1 MSQPGRCSA
10 KAREGSDQGRRPWVA
25 RHGTDLGPGALL
37 LGRGRVLLAIVIAA
51 WCVLGLMPSAALAA
65 GGANDPLFASQWN
78 LRMIGAPP
86 AWQYSTGNGVI
97 VGLVDTGVDLS
108 HPDLAG
114 QVLASTNCI
123 GSAGNPARCTGN
135 GQDDNGHGTHVAGI
149 IDALTNNGIGVA
161 SVAPNAKLVV
171 AKALDSAGAGDDADV
186 EAGIEWVVNHGAKV
200 VNLSLGDASTLPLG
214 LAGSGGASQPLVD
227 GIDYAWQHG
236 AIPVLAAGNNGGGLG
251 SLGGGLLGPELG
263 TNATFGNLPA
273 IVVGAVG
280 PTGAVASYSSPL
292 TADRWGLVAPG
303 GAADGNPADDVVSTY
318 WVPGKSNQYAA
329 LAGTSMATPH
339 VTGAI
344 ADLLALG
351 YSQQS
356 AIARLLATADNAV
369 PCGTSC
375 AGLLDLSAA
384 VGGPPA
390 PAPAGVTAPST
401 TDSDPLGLGSLLGS
415 LGL

>member
-1 MSQPGRCSA
+1 LSGPTPQAGKAPGSP
-10 KAREGSDQGRRPWVA
+10 Q
-25 RHGTDLGPGALL
+25 
-37 LGRGRVLLAIVIAA
+37 VLLAIVIAA
-51 WCVLGLMPSAALAA
+51 WFVLGLMPAGAAFAA
-65 GGANDPLFASQWN
+65 SGTPNDPLFASQWN
-78 LRMIGAPP
+78 LRMIGAPA
-86 AWQYSTGNGVI
+86 AWQYSTGKGVI

-123 GSAGNPARCTGN
+123 GAAGDPAHCKGS

-161 SVAPNAKLVV
+161 SVAPDAKLVV
-171 AKALDSAGAGDDADV
+171 AKALDSSGAGDDADV
-186 EAGIEWVVNHGAKV
+186 EAGIEWVVNHGARV
-200 VNLSLGDASTLPLG
+200 VNLSLGDASTLPVGLG
-214 LAGSGGASQPLVD
+214 SSGGISQPLAD
-227 GIDYAWQHG
+227 GITYAWQHG

-251 SLGGGLLGPELG
+251 SAAGGLLGPELG
-263 TNATFGNLPA
+263 TDAAFGALPA

-280 PTGAVASYSSPL
+280 PTGAVAGYSSTL

-318 WVPGKSNQYAA
+318 WVSGRSNQYAA

-356 AIARLLATADNAV
+356 AITRLLATADSAV
-369 PCGTSC
+369 ACGTSC

-384 VGGPPA
+384 VGGPPVPPPA
-390 PAPAGVTAPST
+390 AGPAPNST
-401 TDSDPLGLGSLLGS
+401 GADPLGLGALLGS

>member
-1 MSQPGRCSA
+1 MSRARGHAVAAPGSS
-10 KAREGSDQGRRPWVA
+10 GQGCQSRADRPRRAAAP
-25 RHGTDLGPGALL
+25 PGLL
-37 LGRGRVLLAIVIAA
+37 RGRARILLAVVIAA
-51 WCVLGLMPSAALAA
+51 WCVIGLMPSGALAA
-65 GGANDPLFASQWN
+65 TGTPNDPLFASQWN
-78 LRMIGAPP
+78 LRMIGAPA
-86 AWQYSTGNGVI
+86 AWQYSTGKGVI

-123 GSAGNPARCTGN
+123 GSAGDPASCKGS

-171 AKALDSAGAGDDADV
+171 AKALDSSGAGDDADV

-200 VNLSLGDASTLPLG
+200 VNLSLGDASILPG
-214 LAGSGGASQPLVD
+214 LSGSGGISQSLSD
-227 GIDYAWQHG
+227 GITYAWQHG
-236 AIPVLAAGNNGGGLG
+236 AIPVLAAGNSGGGLG
-251 SLGGGLLGPELG
+251 GAAGGVLGPELG
-263 TNATFGNLPA
+263 TDAAFGDLPA

-318 WVPGKSNQYAA
+318 WVAGKSNQYAA
-329 LAGTSMATPH
+329 LAGTSMAAPH
-339 VTGAI
+339 VSGAI

-351 YSQQS
+351 YNQQS
-356 AIARLLATADNAV
+356 AVTRLLSTADSAV
-369 PCGTSC
+369 SCGTSC

-384 VGGPPA
+384 VGGPPVA
-390 PAPAGVTAPST
+390 APSGIPAPSGA
-401 TDSDPLGLGSLLGS
+401 DPLGLGSLLGA